1 MRHESIGV
9 DRESARELNRVGE
22 FEVQGCTQA
31 RGFFGNRQIES
42 TRSARLRPERR
53 PRSSCT
59 LRHMAS
65 LAEIERYAERIA
77 REFRPERII
86 LFGSHALGSARDDS
100 DVDLLVVM
108 AHSGKSWD
116 QAAEIRSRL
125 RPNFP
130 LDLLVRS
137 PEKLDERLELGDPL
151 FIEIATTGRVLH
163 EANHD

>member
-1 MRHESIGV
+1 
-9 DRESARELNRVGE
+9 
-22 FEVQGCTQA
+22 
-31 RGFFGNRQIES
+31 
-42 TRSARLRPERR
+42 
-53 PRSSCT
+53 
-59 LRHMAS
+59 MAS

-86 LFGSHALGSARDDS
+86 LFGSHALGAAREDS

-108 AHSGKSWD
+108 PHSGKSWD

-163 EANHD
+163 EAHHD

>member
-1 MRHESIGV
+1 
-9 DRESARELNRVGE
+9 
-22 FEVQGCTQA
+22 
-31 RGFFGNRQIES
+31 
-42 TRSARLRPERR
+42 
-53 PRSSCT
+53 
-59 LRHMAS
+59 MAS

-86 LFGSHALGSARDDS
+86 LFGSHALGAAREDS

-108 AHSGKSWD
+108 PHSGKSWD

-151 FIEIATTGRVLH
+151 FVEIATTGRVLH
-163 EANHD
+163 EADHD

>member
-1 MRHESIGV
+1 
-9 DRESARELNRVGE
+9 
-22 FEVQGCTQA
+22 
-31 RGFFGNRQIES
+31 
-42 TRSARLRPERR
+42 
-53 PRSSCT
+53 
-59 LRHMAS
+59 MAS

-86 LFGSHALGSARDDS
+86 LFGSHALGAAREDS

-137 PEKLDERLELGDPL
+137 PEKLDERIELGDPL

>member
-1 MRHESIGV
+1 
-9 DRESARELNRVGE
+9 
-22 FEVQGCTQA
+22 
-31 RGFFGNRQIES
+31 
-42 TRSARLRPERR
+42 
-53 PRSSCT
+53 
-59 LRHMAS
+59 MAS

-86 LFGSHALGSARDDS
+86 LFGSHALGAAREDS

-108 AHSGKSWD
+108 PHTGKSWD

-151 FIEIATTGRVLH
+151 FVEIATTGRVLH

>member
-1 MRHESIGV
+1 
-9 DRESARELNRVGE
+9 
-22 FEVQGCTQA
+22 
-31 RGFFGNRQIES
+31 
-42 TRSARLRPERR
+42 
-53 PRSSCT
+53 
-59 LRHMAS
+59 MAS

-86 LFGSHALGSARDDS
+86 LFGSHALGAAREDS

-108 AHSGKSWD
+108 PHAGKSWD
-116 QAAEIRSRL
+116 QAAEIRSRV

-137 PEKLDERLELGDPL
+137 PEKVDERIELGDPL

>member
-1 MRHESIGV
+1 
-9 DRESARELNRVGE
+9 
-22 FEVQGCTQA
+22 
-31 RGFFGNRQIES
+31 
-42 TRSARLRPERR
+42 
-53 PRSSCT
+53 
-59 LRHMAS
+59 MAS
-65 LAEIERYAERIA
+65 LAEIEQYAERIA

-86 LFGSHALGSARDDS
+86 LFGSHALGAARDDS

-108 AHSGKSWD
+108 PHSGKSWD

-151 FIEIATTGRVLH
+151 FVEIATTGRVLH

>member
-1 MRHESIGV
+1 
-9 DRESARELNRVGE
+9 
-22 FEVQGCTQA
+22 
-31 RGFFGNRQIES
+31 
-42 TRSARLRPERR
+42 
-53 PRSSCT
+53 
-59 LRHMAS
+59 MAS

-86 LFGSHALGSARDDS
+86 LFGSHALGAAREDS

-108 AHSGKSWD
+108 PHAGKSWD